1 MFYLFKRKHFIT
13 EKIYTTSNGL
23 VSDNIKELID
33 KLNDEDVVICDTRE
47 ILYDIMREIKYDSI
61 KIINSNADILVG
73 ATPIDMLK
81 ENTLILTIGFYHTEE
96 HFINQIAFI
105 NNGNK
110 LRIGVL
116 T

>member
-23 VSDNIKELID
+23 VTCNIKEIID
-33 KLNDEDVVICDTRE
+33 KLQDQDVVICDTRE
-47 ILYDIMREIKYDSI
+47 ILYDIMREIEYDSI
-61 KIINSNADILVG
+61 KVINSNADILVG
-73 ATPIDMLK
+73 ATPLDMLK
-81 ENTLILTIGFYHTEE
+81 ENQLILVIGYYTTEE
-96 HFINQIAFI
+96 HFVNQIAFI
-105 NNGNK
+105 NNGNR